1 MATTPA
7 VLRVVEREARVFRR
21 LWRGTVYSSF
31 VTPVLF
37 LAAIG
42 VGLGGL
48 VDERRGAIAGVDYLT
63 FVAPGLLA
71 ASAMQTAAGES
82 LWPVMAGTKW
92 VRTFH
97 AMVATPVGAADVYGG
112 FIVWTAVRVAMSA
125 TAFLTVA
132 AVLGGVP
139 SAWGVLAVPAAV
151 LCAAAFAA
159 PLVAFAA
166 TQDTDVTFPLIL
178 RLGIVPLFLFSGTFF
193 PVDELP
199 DWLRPVSALSPPWH
213 GVELCRAATTGSVE
227 WRAAAAHV
235 AVLAGCVVAGWW
247 WGTRTFTRKLAQ

>member
-7 VLRVVEREARVFRR
+7 LLRVVEREARVFRR
-21 LWRGTVYSSF
+21 LWRGSVYSSF
-31 VTPVLF
+31 ITPVLF
-37 LAAIG
+37 LAAMG

-48 VDERRGAIAGVDYLT
+48 VDERNGGAGGMDYLT

-97 AMVATPVGAADVYGG
+97 AMVATPVGADDVYGG
-112 FIVWTAVRVAMSA
+112 FIVWTAVRVAMSSS
-125 TAFLTVA
+125 AFLIVA
-132 AVLGGVP
+132 ALLGGVP
-139 SAWGVLAVPAAV
+139 SLWGVLAVPAAV

-159 PLVAFAA
+159 PLAAFAA
-166 TQDTDVTFPLIL
+166 TQDSDVTFPLIL
-178 RLGIVPLFLFSGTFF
+178 RLAIVPLFLFSGTFF
-193 PVDELP
+193 PVSELP
-199 DWLRPVSALSPPWH
+199 PGLRAASALSPLWH
-213 GVELCRAATTGSVE
+213 GVELCRAATTGSAE
-227 WRAAAAHV
+227 WGAVVVHI
-235 AVLAGCVVAGWW
+235 AVLTGCVAAGWL

>member
-1 MATTPA
+1 VATST

-21 LWRGTVYSSF
+21 LWRGSVYSSF

-48 VDERRGAIAGVDYLT
+48 VDEQRGEVAGLDYLT

-97 AMVATPVGAADVYGG
+97 AMIATPVAPPDVYSG
-112 FIVWTAVRVAMSA
+112 FVVWTAIRVAMSA
-125 TAFLTVA
+125 TGFLVVA
-132 AVLGGVP
+132 ALLGGVP
-139 SAWGVLAVPAAV
+139 SAWGVLALPAAV
-151 LCAAAFAA
+151 LCATAFAA
-159 PLVAFAA
+159 PLAAFAA
-166 TQDTDVTFPLIL
+166 TQEIDVTFPLIL
-178 RLGIVPLFLFSGTFF
+178 RLGIIPLFLFSGTFF
-193 PVDELP
+193 PVEELP
-199 DWLRPVSALSPPWH
+199 EWLQRLSALSPLWH

-227 WRAAAAHV
+227 WDAAVIHV
-235 AVLAGCVVAGWW
+235 AVLAGCVAAGWW
-247 WGTRTFTRKLAQ
+247 WGTRTFTRRLAQ

>member
-1 MATTPA
+1 MATA
-7 VLRVVEREARVFRR
+7 SILRVVEREARVFQR
-21 LWRGTVYSSF
+21 LWRSSVYSSF

-48 VDERRGAIAGVDYLT
+48 VDERRGDVAGLDYLA

-112 FIVWTAVRVAMSA
+112 FVVWTAVRVALSA
-125 TAFLTVA
+125 AGFLAVA
-132 AVLGGVP
+132 AVLGAVP
-139 SAWGVLAVPAAV
+139 SAWGLLALPAAV
-151 LCAAAFAA
+151 LCATAFAA
-159 PLVAFAA
+159 PLAAFAA
-166 TQDTDVTFPLIL
+166 TQEVDVTFPLIL

-193 PVDELP
+193 PVEELP
-199 DWLRPVSALSPPWH
+199 NWLRPAAALSPLWH
-213 GVELCRAATTGSVE
+213 GVELCRSATTGSVE
-227 WRAAAAHV
+227 WSAAAGHV
-235 AVLAGCVVAGWW
+235 AVLGGCVAAGWA
-247 WGTRTFTRKLAQ
+247 WGTRTFTRRLAQ

>member
-1 MATTPA
+1 
-7 VLRVVEREARVFRR
+7 VEREARVFRR
-21 LWRGTVYSSF
+21 LWRGSVYSSLL
-31 VTPVLF
+31 TPVLF

-42 VGLGGL
+42 LGLGGL
-48 VDERRGAIAGVDYLT
+48 IDERNDTVAGLDYLT

-82 LWPVMAGTKW
+82 MWPVMAGTKW

-97 AMVATPVGAADVYGG
+97 AMVATPMGAADVYGG
-112 FIVWTAVRVAMSA
+112 LIVWIAVRVAISA
-125 TAFLTVA
+125 SAFLLVA

-139 SAWGVLAVPAAV
+139 SLWGVLAVPAAV

-159 PLVAFAA
+159 PLAAFAA
-166 TQDTDVTFPLIL
+166 TLDTEMIFPIIL

-193 PVDELP
+193 PVSELP
-199 DWLRPVSALSPPWH
+199 RGLRAASAVSPLWH

-227 WRAAAAHV
+227 WDAAVVHV
-235 AVLAGCVVAGWW
+235 AVLVGCAAAGWW
-247 WGTRTFTRKLAQ
+247 WGTRTFTRRLAQ